1 MPLETK
7 QLRYAVLAAETRS
20 FSKAAALLRIKQAT
34 LSRNV
39 LHLEHRLGVK
49 LFERQTRGAILT
61 PEGLPII
68 DTARRILSEVDNLKK
83 HARAMR
89 NGDAGELTIGFC
101 SSLTAGDLRF
111 AIIEFQRRFPDVRL
125 NGVERDRSFLHHALH
140 AGMIDLA
147 VVTGDFVD
155 PAVKRRS
162 LWSERVLV
170 ALPEE
175 HPLAEAKRV
184 YWHDLRHETF
194 VLGTQD
200 PGPDL
205 MRLLR
210 ARLAEPGYEP
220 DVETQDVSR
229 ENVVAMVSAGWF
241 LTLVSESALGF
252 QHPGIVF
259 REVHESTGQAR
270 IDYGCYWRTDDTS
283 PALRR
288 FLGLIRERY
297 PDTSP

>member
-1 MPLETK
+1 MPFETK
-7 QLRYAVLAAETRS
+7 QLRYAVLAAELRS
-20 FSKAAALLRIKQAT
+20 FSRAAASLGIKQAT

-61 PEGLPII
+61 PEGMPII
-68 DTARRILSEVDNLKK
+68 DTARRILTEVDNLANR
-83 HARAMR
+83 ARAMR

-111 AIIEFQRRFPDVRL
+111 AIVEFQRRFPDVRL
-125 NGVERDRSFLHHALH
+125 NGVERDRDFLHHALH
-140 AGMIDLA
+140 AGVIDLA
-147 VVTGDFVD
+147 VVTGDLAD
-155 PAVKRRS
+155 TAIKRRP

-170 ALPEE
+170 ALPED
-175 HPLAEAKRV
+175 HALAEVERV
-184 YWHDLRHETF
+184 YWHDLRHQTF

-205 MRLLR
+205 LRLLR

-220 DVETQDVSR
+220 DVEIQDVSR
-229 ENVVAMVSAGWF
+229 ENVLAMVSASWF

-252 QHPGIVF
+252 HHPGIVF
-259 REVHESTGQAR
+259 RNLHEPTGQAR
-270 IDYGCYWRTDDTS
+270 IDYGCYWRSNDGS

-297 PDTSP
+297 PDT

>member
-7 QLRYAVLAAETRS
+7 QLRYAVLAADMMS
-20 FSKAAALLRIKQAT
+20 FSKAASFLNIKQAT

-39 LHLEHRLGVK
+39 LKLEHRLGLK
-49 LFERQTRGAILT
+49 LFERQTRGAVLT
-61 PEGLPII
+61 PAGIPII
-68 DTARRILSEVDNLKK
+68 DTARRILTEVDNLKS
-83 HARAMR
+83 HARAIR
-89 NGDAGELTIGFC
+89 NGDAGELTIGFS

-111 AIIEFQRRFPDVRL
+111 AIVEFQRRFPDVRL
-125 NGVERDRSFLHHALH
+125 NGVERDRDFLHHALH
-140 AGMIDLA
+140 AGVIDLA
-147 VVTGDFVD
+147 VVTGAFAD

-170 ALPEE
+170 VLPKG
-175 HPLAEAKRV
+175 HPLTEAERV
-184 YWHDLRHETF
+184 YWHDLRRETF

-220 DVETQDVSR
+220 EVEIQDVSR

-252 QHPGIVF
+252 QHHGIVF
-259 REVHESTGQAR
+259 REVHGTTGQAR
-270 IDYGCYWRTDDTS
+270 IDYACYWRSTDSS
-283 PALRR
+283 PPLRR

-297 PDTSP
+297 PET

>member
-7 QLRYAVLAAETRS
+7 QLRYAVLAADMMS
-20 FSKAAALLRIKQAT
+20 FSKAASFLNIKQAT

-39 LHLEHRLGVK
+39 LNLEHRLGLK

-61 PEGLPII
+61 PAGIPII
-68 DTARRILSEVDNLKK
+68 DAARRILTEVDNLANR
-83 HARAMR
+83 ARAMR

-111 AIIEFQRRFPDVRL
+111 AIVEFQRRFPDVRL
-125 NGVERDRSFLHHALH
+125 NGVERDRRFLHHALH
-140 AGMIDLA
+140 AGVIDLA
-147 VVTGDFVD
+147 VVTGELAD

-170 ALPEE
+170 ALPEG
-175 HPLAEAKRV
+175 HPLAEAERV
-184 YWHDLRHETF
+184 YWHDLRRESF

-220 DVETQDVSR
+220 EIETQDVSR

-252 QHPGIVF
+252 QHPGILF
-259 REVHESTGQAR
+259 REVHEPTGQAR
-270 IDYGCYWRTDDTS
+270 IDYGCYWRSNDSS

-297 PDTSP
+297 PEA

>member
-20 FSKAAALLRIKQAT
+20 FSRAAALLRIKQAT

-39 LHLEHRLGVK
+39 LMLEHRLGVK
-49 LFERQTRGAILT
+49 LFERRPRGAILT
-61 PEGLPII
+61 PEGMPII
-68 DTARRILSEVDNLKK
+68 DIARRILSDVDNLKSR
-83 HARAMR
+83 ARAMR
-89 NGDAGELTIGFC
+89 NGEAGELTIGFC
-101 SSLTAGDLRF
+101 CSLTAGDLRF
-111 AIIEFQRRFPDVRL
+111 AIVEFQRRFPEVRL
-125 NGVERDRSFLHHALH
+125 NGVERDRGFLHHALH
-140 AGMIDLA
+140 AGVIDLA
-147 VVTGDFVD
+147 VVTGELGD

-175 HPLAEAKRV
+175 HPLVAAERV
-184 YWHDLRHETF
+184 YWHDLRREVF

-205 MRLLR
+205 VRLLR

-229 ENVVAMVSAGWF
+229 ENVLAMVSAGWF
-241 LTLVSESALGF
+241 LTLVSESALGVT
-252 QHPGIVF
+252 HPGIVF
-259 REVHESTGQAR
+259 REVHEPTGQAR
-270 IDYGCYWRTDDTS
+270 IDYGCYWRTDDRS

-297 PDTSP
+297 PDT

>member
-20 FSKAAALLRIKQAT
+20 FSRAAALLRIKQAT

-39 LHLEHRLGVK
+39 LLLEHRLGVK
-49 LFERQTRGAILT
+49 LFERRTRGAIVT

-68 DTARRILSEVDNLKK
+68 ATARRILTDVECLQTR
-83 HARAMR
+83 ARAMR

-111 AIIEFQRRFPDVRL
+111 AIVEFQRRFPDVRL
-125 NGVERDRSFLHHALH
+125 NGVERDRGFLHHALH

-147 VVTGDFVD
+147 VVTGDLGD
-155 PAVKRRS
+155 PGVKRRP

-170 ALPEE
+170 ALPDE
-175 HPLAEAKRV
+175 HPLIDAERI
-184 YWHDLRHETF
+184 YWHDLRRQTF

-205 MRLLR
+205 MRLLQ
-210 ARLAEPGYEP
+210 ARLAEPGYQP
-220 DVETQDVSR
+220 DVEIQDVSR
-229 ENVVAMVSAGWF
+229 ENVLAMVSAGWF
-241 LTLVSESALGF
+241 LTLVSESALGVN
-252 QHPGIVF
+252 HPGIIF
-259 REVHESTGQAR
+259 REVHEPTGQAR

-297 PDTSP
+297 PDA

>member
-7 QLRYAVLAAETRS
+7 QLRYAVLAADMMS
-20 FSKAAALLRIKQAT
+20 FSKAASFLNIKQAT

-39 LHLEHRLGVK
+39 LNLEHRLGLK

-61 PEGLPII
+61 PAGIPII
-68 DTARRILSEVDNLKK
+68 DTARRILTEVDNLKNR
-83 HARAMR
+83 ARAIR

-111 AIIEFQRRFPDVRL
+111 AIVEFQRRFPDVRL
-125 NGVERDRSFLHHALH
+125 NGVERDRDFLHHALH
-140 AGMIDLA
+140 AGVIDLA
-147 VVTGDFVD
+147 VVTGALAD
-155 PAVKRRS
+155 PAIKRRS

-170 ALPEE
+170 ALPEG
-175 HPLAEAKRV
+175 HPLAEVERV
-184 YWHDLRHETF
+184 YWHDLRREAF

-210 ARLAEPGYEP
+210 ARLTEPGYEP
-220 DVETQDVSR
+220 EVETQDVSR

-241 LTLVSESALGF
+241 LTLVSELALGF

-259 REVHESTGQAR
+259 REVHELTGQAR
-270 IDYGCYWRTDDTS
+270 IDYGCYWRSNDNS

-297 PDTSP
+297 PET

>member
-7 QLRYAVLAAETRS
+7 QLRYAVLAADMMS
-20 FSKAAALLRIKQAT
+20 FSKAASFLNIKQAT

-39 LHLEHRLGVK
+39 LNLEHRLGLK

-61 PEGLPII
+61 PAGIPII
-68 DTARRILSEVDNLKK
+68 DTARRILTEVDNLKNR
-83 HARAMR
+83 ARAIR

-111 AIIEFQRRFPDVRL
+111 AIVEFQRRFPDVRL
-125 NGVERDRSFLHHALH
+125 NGVERDRDFLHHALH
-140 AGMIDLA
+140 AGVIDLA
-147 VVTGDFVD
+147 VVTGALAD
-155 PAVKRRS
+155 PAIKRRS

-170 ALPEE
+170 ALPEG
-175 HPLAEAKRV
+175 HPLAEVERV
-184 YWHDLRHETF
+184 YWHDLRREAF

-210 ARLAEPGYEP
+210 ARLTEPGYEP
-220 DVETQDVSR
+220 EVETQDVSR

-259 REVHESTGQAR
+259 REVHEPTGQAR
-270 IDYGCYWRTDDTS
+270 IDYGCYWRSNDSS

-297 PDTSP
+297 PET

>member
-7 QLRYAVLAAETRS
+7 QLRYAVLAADMMS
-20 FSKAAALLRIKQAT
+20 FSKAASFLNIKQAT

-39 LHLEHRLGVK
+39 LNLEHRLGLK

-61 PEGLPII
+61 PAGIPII
-68 DTARRILSEVDNLKK
+68 DAARRILTEVDNLKSR
-83 HARAMR
+83 ARAIR

-111 AIIEFQRRFPDVRL
+111 AIVEFQRRFPDVRL
-125 NGVERDRSFLHHALH
+125 NGVERDRDFLHHALH
-140 AGMIDLA
+140 AGVIDLA
-147 VVTGDFVD
+147 VVTGDLAD
-155 PAVKRRS
+155 PAIKRRS
-162 LWSERVLV
+162 LWSERVMV
-170 ALPEE
+170 ALPEG
-175 HPLAEAKRV
+175 HPLAEAERV
-184 YWHDLRHETF
+184 YWHDLRRETF

-220 DVETQDVSR
+220 EVETQDVSR

-259 REVHESTGQAR
+259 REVHETTGQAR
-270 IDYGCYWRTDDTS
+270 IDYGCYWRSTDSS

-297 PDTSP
+297 PET

>member
-1 MPLETK
+1 MPFETK

-20 FSKAAALLRIKQAT
+20 FSRAAALLRIKQAT

-49 LFERQTRGAILT
+49 LFERQTRGATLT
-61 PEGLPII
+61 PEGMPII
-68 DTARRILSEVDNLKK
+68 DTARRILTEVDNLANR
-83 HARAMR
+83 ARAMR

-101 SSLTAGDLRF
+101 SSLTAGDLRY
-111 AIIEFQRRFPDVRL
+111 AIVEFQRRFPDVRL
-125 NGVERDRSFLHHALH
+125 NGIERDRGFLHHALH
-140 AGMIDLA
+140 AGVIDLA
-147 VVTGDFVD
+147 VVTGDLTD
-155 PAVKRRS
+155 PAITRRP

-170 ALPEE
+170 ALPED
-175 HPLAEAKRV
+175 HALAEINRV
-184 YWHDLRHETF
+184 YWHDLRGETF

-205 MRLLR
+205 LRLLK

-220 DVETQDVSR
+220 EVETQDVSR

-252 QHPGIVF
+252 HHPGIVF
-259 REVHESTGQAR
+259 REVHEPTGQAR
-270 IDYGCYWRTDDTS
+270 IDYGCYWRSDDKS
-283 PALRR
+283 PALLR
-288 FLGLIRERY
+288 FLSLIRERY
-297 PDTSP
+297 PDT

>member
-1 MPLETK
+1 MN
-7 QLRYAVLAAETRS
+7 
-20 FSKAAALLRIKQAT
+20 IKQAT

-39 LHLEHRLGVK
+39 LKLEHRLGLK
-49 LFERQTRGAILT
+49 LFERQTRGAVLT
-61 PEGLPII
+61 PAGIPII
-68 DTARRILSEVDNLKK
+68 DTARRILTEVDNLKS
-83 HARAMR
+83 HARAIR

-111 AIIEFQRRFPDVRL
+111 AIVDFQRRFPDVRL
-125 NGVERDRSFLHHALH
+125 NGVERDRDFLHHALH
-140 AGMIDLA
+140 AGVIDLA
-147 VVTGDFVD
+147 VVTGTFAN

-170 ALPEE
+170 VLPKG
-175 HPLAEAKRV
+175 HPLTEAERV
-184 YWHDLRHETF
+184 YWHDLRRETF

-220 DVETQDVSR
+220 EVEIQDVSR

-252 QHPGIVF
+252 QHHGIVF
-259 REVHESTGQAR
+259 REVHGTTGQAR
-270 IDYGCYWRTDDTS
+270 IDYACYWRSTDSS

-297 PDTSP
+297 PET

>member
-7 QLRYAVLAAETRS
+7 QLRYAVLAADMMS
-20 FSKAAALLRIKQAT
+20 FSKAASFLNIKQAT

-39 LHLEHRLGVK
+39 LNLEHRLGLK

-61 PEGLPII
+61 PAGIPII
-68 DTARRILSEVDNLKK
+68 DAARRILTEVDNLANR
-83 HARAMR
+83 ARAMR

-111 AIIEFQRRFPDVRL
+111 AIVEFQRRFPDVRL
-125 NGVERDRSFLHHALH
+125 NGVERDRRFLHHALH
-140 AGMIDLA
+140 AGVIDLA
-147 VVTGDFVD
+147 VVTGELAD
-155 PAVKRRS
+155 PAVKRCS

-170 ALPEE
+170 ALPEG
-175 HPLAEAKRV
+175 HPLAEAERV
-184 YWHDLRHETF
+184 YWHDLRRESF

-210 ARLAEPGYEP
+210 ARLGEPGYEP
-220 DVETQDVSR
+220 EVETQDVSR

-259 REVHESTGQAR
+259 REVHEPTGQAR
-270 IDYGCYWRTDDTS
+270 IDYGCYWRSNDSS

-297 PDTSP
+297 PET

>member
-7 QLRYAVLAAETRS
+7 QLRYAVLAAETKS
-20 FSKAAALLRIKQAT
+20 FSRAAALLRIKQAT

-39 LHLEHRLGVK
+39 LNLEHRLGVK
-49 LFERQTRGAILT
+49 LFERRTRGAILT
-61 PEGLPII
+61 PEGMPII
-68 DTARRILSEVDNLKK
+68 DTARRILTEVDNLKDR
-83 HARAMR
+83 ARAMR

-111 AIIEFQRRFPDVRL
+111 AIVEFQRRFPNVRL
-125 NGVERDRSFLHHALH
+125 NGVERDRGFLHHALH
-140 AGMIDLA
+140 AGVIDLA
-147 VVTGDFVD
+147 VVTGDLVD
-155 PAVKRRS
+155 PEVKRRS

-170 ALPEE
+170 ALPEH
-175 HPLAEAKRV
+175 HPLAEVERV
-184 YWHDLRHETF
+184 HWHDLRRQTF

-220 DVETQDVSR
+220 DIEVQDISR
-229 ENVVAMVSAGWF
+229 ENVVAMVSAGRF

-252 QHPGIVF
+252 HHPGSVF
-259 REVHESTGQAR
+259 REVHEPTGQAR
-270 IDYGCYWRTDDTS
+270 IDYGCYWRSDDSS

-297 PDTSP
+297 PDT